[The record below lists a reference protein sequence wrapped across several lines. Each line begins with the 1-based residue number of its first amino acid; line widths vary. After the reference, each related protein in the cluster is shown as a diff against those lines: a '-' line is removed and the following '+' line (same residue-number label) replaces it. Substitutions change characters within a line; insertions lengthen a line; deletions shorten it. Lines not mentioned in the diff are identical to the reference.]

1 MPIATCIL
9 AIARWTRYRL
19 KSTAREVTSR
29 CIAIADE
36 YFDVNQDSR
45 ANREATEDLLGGK
58 EAAPQTIRSSARNAN
73 VHEHPLL
80 RLPGPGC
87 HALTSLPR
95 EPLETVVP
103 HRPPQRQWETPNPIA
118 LLHMTTRARA
128 RHRNDAARQC
138 AAECG
143 VDRLL
148 DEDRVCSAK
157 KSGKRGRCCKRK
169 YRCAPRFFSQKFRAY
184 KSPTTPTKP
193 RDE

>member
-1 MPIATCIL
+1 MSDGDAEF
-9 AIARWTRYRL
+9 
-19 KSTAREVTSR
+19 EVR
-29 CIAIADE
+29 PDCCGDC
-36 YFDVNQDSR
+36 
-45 ANREATEDLLGGK
+45 EATEDLLGGK
-58 EAAPQTIRSSARNAN
+58 EAAPLINRSTPLKTN
-73 VHEHPLL
+73 VHERPLL

-87 HALTSLPR
+87 HALTSLPM

-138 AAECG
+138 AAERG